1 MLNFLATLWCII
13 GIIVGIMVLFLV
25 IVGIGAMITE
35 ARMKYELTKKHGRK

>member
-25 IVGIGAMITE
+25 IVGVGAMFAE
-35 ARMKYELTKKHGRK
+35 AMKKHGRK